1 MNYGQPNTTNF
12 NPYGNSQNNVIV
24 DGHNPYGNS
33 PILNEIH
40 THFPALL
47 YDSTQFRSVNDVFGY
62 VNEQMQNRYDV
73 FSSMRRQ
80 YRQTH
85 APVRREPAYQR
96 RRHYAY
102 QRQQTQPLR
111 TAPPLA
117 EPESTQSSPIE
128 EEPLTTLA
136 NNLIQS
142 IQSESY
148 ANNIVHSIQTDPF
161 YTLFFQFPQAPQNFA
176 DAVPVVPTVDQ
187 VERGSTIHT
196 TLAEVDTPCAICQD
210 TIAEGETVRS
220 LASCSHVFHRNC
232 IDTWYQRNVHCPVCR
247 ADIRH

>member
-1 MNYGQPNTTNF
+1 MNYGPPNTTNF
-12 NPYGNSQNNVIV
+12 NPYSQQNNVIV

-47 YDSTQFRSVNDVFGY
+47 YDSTQFRSVSDVFGY

-102 QRQQTQPLR
+102 QRQQTENLR
-111 TAPPLA
+111 TAPPLP
-117 EPESTQSSPIE
+117 EPESPPIE

-142 IQSESY
+142 IQSDAY
-148 ANNIVHSIQTDPF
+148 TNNLIHSIQTDPF

-176 DAVPVVPTVDQ
+176 DAVPVVPTLEQ
-187 VERGSTIHT
+187 INEGSRILEAT
-196 TLAEVDTPCAICQD
+196 ANAPCAICQD
-210 TIAEGETVRS
+210 TISIGESIRL
-220 LASCSHVFHRNC
+220 LASCSHTFHRNC

-247 ADIRH
+247 ADVRMPL